1 MSTKK
6 GFTLVELL
14 VGITIV
20 LLIFGSI
27 IGIFGSSFKLS
38 QTGLKQQE
46 AYAEARQALQEIKT
60 TLRYADKNSV
70 VFNAEHTLMTY
81 SGKYFDK
88 HWEAA
93 QGANV
98 LYRMTLD
105 FSNGKQLIIKKELVQ
120 GTEKKQTVLTF
131 PKVEAHS
138 AFISTREGAAAPAWL
153 EWKNSG
159 TPFPVREIVLAGAN
173 NAAADNI
180 VYEIILP
187 LKYLDAEK
195 QVQTDVLQ
203 TTVGPTDFDDE
214 KMETT
219 LKANYTAE
227 YMAATLSRNLNDI
240 TEITKLMDECK
251 RMGISVLGPDVNES
265 SDTFTVNKNG
275 DIRFGMAGIKGVG
288 GAAVE
293 SIVAAR
299 ETSADGFVSIFDFI
313 ERVNL
318 SSVNKK
324 TIESLIYSGAFDRFE
339 VKREQ
344 FFALNSKEEPF
355 IDALVR
361 YGNRYQSDVIMG
373 GNSLFGTG
381 ESIKPVPP
389 EIPAAPDVDNL
400 ELLKREKEL
409 VGMYLS
415 SHPLDQYSFEVKYFT
430 NTSIAECAD
439 MVVMAVNDTSLQG
452 KECIIAGIV
461 TSVRVSYSKSSGKP
475 FVNFTLED
483 FNGSTSFTLYGKDY
497 ENFMKYT
504 QVNLP
509 LLLKCVIQ
517 PKFGFGGNK
526 NGDQA
531 QKPMDYELKIK
542 SIRHLANTKEDF
554 IRQITLNVPIKR
566 IDKYF
571 RKSLVDALKHHKGP
585 ATVVIKALDYENQIA
600 VEFFST
606 KYSIT
611 VSKELIEYL
620 ENNSIDY
627 SFTPTLSF

>member
-105 FSNGKQLIIKKELVQ
+105 FSNGKQLVIKKELVQ

-214 KMETT
+214 KMETKVYH
-219 LKANYTAE
+219 LYTRV
-227 YMAATLSRNLNDI
+227 TDL
-240 TEITKLMDECK
+240 
-251 RMGISVLGPDVNES
+251 
-265 SDTFTVNKNG
+265 
-275 DIRFGMAGIKGVG
+275 
-288 GAAVE
+288 
-293 SIVAAR
+293 VA
-299 ETSADGFVSIFDFI
+299 
-313 ERVNL
+313 
-318 SSVNKK
+318 KW
-324 TIESLIYSGAFDRFE
+324 
-339 VKREQ
+339 
-344 FFALNSKEEPF
+344 
-355 IDALVR
+355 
-361 YGNRYQSDVIMG
+361 
-373 GNSLFGTG
+373 
-381 ESIKPVPP
+381 
-389 EIPAAPDVDNL
+389 
-400 ELLKREKEL
+400 
-409 VGMYLS
+409 
-415 SHPLDQYSFEVKYFT
+415 
-430 NTSIAECAD
+430 
-439 MVVMAVNDTSLQG
+439 
-452 KECIIAGIV
+452 
-461 TSVRVSYSKSSGKP
+461 
-475 FVNFTLED
+475 
-483 FNGSTSFTLYGKDY
+483 NGSSAEWNKFTWSEKSEIQSFYHYYYDTYKEWGRGSK
-497 ENFMKYT
+497 
-504 QVNLP
+504 
-509 LLLKCVIQ
+509 LL
-517 PKFGFGGNK
+517 
-526 NGDQA
+526 
-531 QKPMDYELKIK
+531 
-542 SIRHLANTKEDF
+542 T
-554 IRQITLNVPIKR
+554 
-566 IDKYF
+566 
-571 RKSLVDALKHHKGP
+571 
-585 ATVVIKALDYENQIA
+585 ATVDPASVCDYLGDNERIR
-600 VEFFST
+600 
-606 KYSIT
+606 
-611 VSKELIEYL
+611 EYL
-620 ENNSIDY
+620 EYVKFTGHAYPLVQLDDGSPNGVQVQLEPTGKADSSGSRIVIPTASVFVYGRSSFGAGSIWYTEYIYNHETQTWYTGPGFSVRNLDWPEAWAKMQNLGWHPLALKNN
-627 SFTPTLSF
+627 